1 MSERGASEAR
11 ADGGGDS
18 EECRTRAPCGVAAAA
33 GVAGDGA
40 GGESGR
46 EDLLTEGTKEYR
58 LVADENGGESM
69 GMRILNMEVRSESR
83 KTASDNEK
91 GHGTDSD

>member
-1 MSERGASEAR
+1 MSEGGAAKAG

-18 EECRTRAPCGVAAAA
+18 AGGGARTTCGVAAAA
-33 GVAGDGA
+33 GAAGDGA
-40 GGESGR
+40 GGESRDQGVLCKG
-46 EDLLTEGTKEYR
+46 EAEYK
-58 LVADENGGESM
+58 LVADESSGESM

>member
-1 MSERGASEAR
+1 MSEGGAAKAG

-18 EECRTRAPCGVAAAA
+18 AGGGARTTCGVAAAA
-33 GVAGDGA
+33 GAAGDGA